1 MTDKPGMRS
10 RIQAARTAMP
20 NDEREAARLA
30 IRDHVLSYCASE
42 LASDAW
48 VAGYQPT
55 RTEPGSVE
63 LLAALADRGH
73 RVLVPLT
80 LPDRDLDWT
89 AWDEPSSR
97 SAQPA
102 AQPLGMAAI
111 ARVALILVPAYAV
124 DRSGHRLG
132 RGGGSYDR
140 ALARVRPGTPVAA
153 LLFAEELVE
162 TVPVDEWDLPVT
174 AAVTPAG
181 WIQLTP
187 TGLRNSG

>member
-10 RIQAARTAMP
+10 RTQAARTAMTA
-20 NDEREAARLA
+20 EQRETARLA
-30 IRDHVLSYCASE
+30 IRSHVLAYCANE
-42 LASDAW
+42 LAPTAW
-48 VAGYQPT
+48 IAAYRPT
-55 RTEPGSVE
+55 RTEPGSAE
-63 LLAALADRGH
+63 LLDGLTDRGH
-73 RVLVPLT
+73 LVLVPVT
-80 LPDRDLDWT
+80 MPDRDLNWT
-89 AWDEPSSR
+89 AWDEPSSQPGQP
-97 SAQPA
+97 SAH
-102 AQPLGMAAI
+102 PLGMDAI
-111 ARVALILVPAYAV
+111 ARAALVLVPAYAV
-124 DRSGHRLG
+124 DRRGHRLG

-187 TGLRNSG
+187 TGLRNSP